1 MGPLIQDARYAFGG
15 LAVVLLLLI
24 AWGPTEGTRTLVTI
38 VIVTV
43 LAVLG
48 LAVLRRQTAR
58 EVHRS
63 ATDSLMQSD
72 DTPPP
77 APATPAKPSLR
88 ARAEALTARGQALFE
103 RLEGERPSH
112 ASVEIGFRSVVR
124 DRQIAGGVL
133 GGGMAYRLFFW
144 TLALTVLVSAGLG
157 FAAHAGSNVDTA
169 VSDAGLT
176 SAVAS
181 SVSEAAEQS
190 DAGRWWLLV
199 IGVYLTLWFS
209 WSLFRALRLVHAAA
223 WQVTPQPIRN
233 APRALGCV
241 LAAPVIAAAATVVAG
256 WIRAHS
262 PFGTGLLATLAV
274 GVAFAFLWLAASR
287 GLPAAPGTP
296 WTAFLPGAVLLGIG
310 LEALHLF
317 TVYFLA
323 NKLASSSAL
332 YGSLG
337 LAGTML
343 FFLYLIGTGRDLG
356 GRAQCRHVGGALRA
370 NRRVRPDRGG
380 G

>member
-1 MGPLIQDARYAFGG
+1 MLP
-15 LAVVLLLLI
+15 
-24 AWGPTEGTRTLVTI
+24 
-38 VIVTV
+38 
-43 LAVLG
+43 
-48 LAVLRRQTAR
+48 
-58 EVHRS
+58 
-63 ATDSLMQSD
+63 SD
-72 DTPPP
+72 DIPPPPP
-77 APATPAKPSLR
+77 AAPGKPSMR
-88 ARAEALTARGQALFE
+88 ARAEALTARGQALLE
-103 RLEGERPSH
+103 RLEGERPRH
-112 ASVEIGFRSVVR
+112 ASIEIGFRSVVR
-124 DRQIAGGVL
+124 DKQIAGGVL

-144 TLALTVLVSAGLG
+144 TLALSVLVSAGLG
-157 FAAHAGSNVDTA
+157 FAAHADTDLDSA

-176 SAVAS
+176 TAVAS
-181 SVSEAAEQS
+181 TVSTAAEQS

-223 WQVTPQPIRN
+223 WQVAPQPIRN
-233 APRALGCV
+233 APRALACV

-274 GVAFAFLWLAASR
+274 GAAFAFLWLAASR
-287 GLPAAPGTP
+287 GLPSAPGTP
-296 WTAFLPGAVLLGIG
+296 WTAFLPGAVLLGVG

-343 FFLYLIGTGRDLG
+343 FYLYLIGRGVIWAAELNAVTWE
-356 GRAQCRHVGGALRA
+356 
-370 NRRVRPDRGG
+370 VRSERTDV
-380 G
+380 